1 MSSYS
6 LVESRVRTYRKFSRP
21 VRRVR
26 MLVVRRATRRPI
38 NLRPGPADVQ
48 SEYESIRASFPST
61 EDAFR
66 EEITHLCHNLLDDS
80 EAAHGSSSHG
90 SHSSSA
96 RSEPYQGL
104 PSRYALV
111 SPGAIQSANGAA
123 VHVGPRVVRDAG

>member
-1 MSSYS
+1 MI
-6 LVESRVRTYRKFSRP
+6 VKIRKKTHFEK
-21 VRRVR
+21 
-26 MLVVRRATRRPI
+26 
-38 NLRPGPADVQ
+38 NQ
-48 SEYESIRASFPST
+48 
-61 EDAFR
+61 
-66 EEITHLCHNLLDDS
+66 EITHLCHNMLDDS

-123 VHVGPRVVRDAG
+123 VHG